1 MLRKYKPCIFDEC
14 TFSCEWWGGNQ
25 IFRNDGDIGKKK
37 KKYLLKLNN
46 QKIKDTFNWKPVWNI
61 EKAVEKTVEW
71 TKSYINNEDI
81 IECTTNQI
89 NEYLKQKGD

>member
-46 QKIKDTFNWKPVWNI
+46 KTFNSNI
-61 EKAVEKTVEW
+61 NVQV
-71 TKSYINNEDI
+71 KSYNKYHLLPI
-81 IECTTNQI
+81 ISRDCI
-89 NEYLKQKGD
+89 KFRVLSAAAAKSLIKSFYW